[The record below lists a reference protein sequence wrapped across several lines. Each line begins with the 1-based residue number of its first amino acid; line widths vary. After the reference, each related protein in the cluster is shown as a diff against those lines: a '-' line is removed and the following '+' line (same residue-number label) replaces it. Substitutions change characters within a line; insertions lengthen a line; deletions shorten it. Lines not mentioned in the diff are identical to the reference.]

1 MIPSGARPQTS
12 KPPRRTGY
20 AAYAVLRSVVPPGG
34 CAPFRWNERLV
45 DGLRGGRSD
54 SSSGEGPNIATL
66 NVEDRATLRAA
77 TSLVAVVVLAS
88 LLIAAWP
95 AKGAPGRG
103 FRSRFVRVVVGDTV
117 EVWRRGGRVG
127 VGLIGIDAPRG
138 NTVCGVRAAAKLQR
152 LVDDGARFVGDR
164 RIRFDKRLRRMFYA
178 YAPDGGSIALRMVRS
193 GYAYAV
199 HQGVEWDRLREAQ
212 AAARR
217 NRRGCLWRNGAQLA
231 TRSATTASE
240 LDSGSVSAA
249 PTTAAA
255 ALPTGFVQGIVAGGL
270 DLPTAFTFLPDG
282 RILVALKGGVVR
294 VIKNGTLLSTPLIDI
309 SDEVNDYWDRGL
321 IGIAADPN
329 FGTNGHVYLYYT
341 YENNPSTY
349 EGTKTARLTRV
360 TVSGDTASRA
370 SETTIL
376 GSVVGNSCN
385 AFPAGADCIP
395 TDGPGHS
402 TGAIHFAADGTMFV
416 TVGEGAHW
424 NTVVYDALRAH
435 NLDLLAGKVLHVTR
449 NGAGISSNPF
459 WNGDA
464 SANRSKVWAY
474 GVRNAY
480 RFGLRPSD
488 GMPFIGDV
496 GWSKWEEVNSVPA
509 GANLGWPCYQGPEP
523 SGYQNKPVCKT
534 LIAQGPS
541 AVRMPMIAYA
551 HDGMSSAVTGG
562 AFYSGTSFPSPYR
575 GAYFYGDYAR
585 DWIRYVTVGAAGN
598 VTSGPFDFTTTGD
611 APVDI
616 EMGPDGHLY
625 YLSIYAGQL
634 RRICYG
640 TQSAC
645 DGDPPPTPGGSYASE
660 VQNDDPLGYW
670 RLAET
675 SGTAAADASGNGRSG
690 TYVNGPTLGAPSL
703 LTGDPGNASA
713 SFDGTND
720 HVSIPHAAV
729 WDLTGDLTL
738 EALINV
744 TGGSSHRTIVAKH
757 LASTNTPTFEF
768 RVAASTGKLE
778 FVQKTTSGTFRT
790 LTSNRVL
797 ATGAT
802 YHVAVTKSGTTV
814 SLFIDGELDR
824 SSPNFTGTIATNDRA
839 VRIGMRDGSKPLGGR
854 IDEVAIYDHAL
865 PLSRVR
871 AHHLARSSG
880 GGGGNTPPSATIA
893 TPSPSL
899 TFQVGDTITYSGSA
913 TDPEDGPL
921 TGTSL
926 AWNIRIQHC
935 AALDCHVHPFL
946 QDTGAGGSFT
956 VPDHGDGMYFELI
969 LTATDS
975 SGAKDTAAVEIHPQT
990 SRITID
996 TVPSGLTVFYDDT
1009 IQSAPIVVDSVVGS
1023 THTIEAP
1030 NQAGWTFGSWSD
1042 GGAQSHTIVVGT
1054 SPATYVAT
1062 FSGSSSGTYRD
1073 EVLTDAPLGYWR
1085 LGESSGTTAADA
1097 SGNAR
1102 PGAYVNTP
1110 TLGSPGLLTGEAN
1123 TSVTFD
1129 GITEHV
1135 SIPEAPV
1142 WNLTGD
1148 LTIEALIN
1156 VTGGHNYR
1164 TIVSKHRATDD
1175 TSTFEL
1181 RIEAST
1187 GRLQF
1192 IQKTTA
1198 GTYMTASA
1206 PTPLST
1212 GTTYHVAVTK
1222 AGTTVRLY
1230 INGVLDRTA
1239 TFSSPVAAN
1248 VSPVRIAI
1256 RDGQKAFGGRI
1267 DEVAIYDHALSAAR
1281 IGAHAGAR

>member
-1 MIPSGARPQTS
+1 MRSGIARAS
-12 KPPRRTGY
+12 N
-20 AAYAVLRSVVPPGG
+20 A
-34 CAPFRWNERLV
+34 LV
-45 DGLRGGRSD
+45 WLLGFAL
-54 SSSGEGPNIATL
+54 L
-66 NVEDRATLRAA
+66 A
-77 TSLVAVVVLAS
+77 TSFVGASSARGATRPRGYVAAN
-88 LLIAAWP
+88 
-95 AKGAPGRG
+95 
-103 FRSRFVRVVVGDTV
+103 VRVIVGDTV

-127 VGLIGIDAPRG
+127 IGLIGIDAPQG
-138 NTVCGVRAAAKLQR
+138 NTACGIEAAAKLQR
-152 LVDDGARFVGDR
+152 LVGDGARFVRDR
-164 RIRFDKRLRRMFYA
+164 SIRFDERFRRMLYA
-178 YAPDGGSIALRMVRS
+178 YKPDGRSIAVKMVRS
-193 GYAYAV
+193 GFAYAT
-199 HQGVEWDRLREAQ
+199 GEGDERDRLRKAQ
-212 AAARR
+212 ARARR
-217 NRRGCLWRNGAQLA
+217 DGRGCLWRDDRTARIDA
-231 TRSATTASE
+231 SA
-240 LDSGSVSAA
+240 VSAPVGSEGGA
-249 PTTAAA
+249 VAAA
-255 ALPTGFVQGIVAGGL
+255 AADLPAGFVQGVVASGL
-270 DLPTAFTFLPDG
+270 DLPTAFAFLPDG

-294 VIKNGTLLSTPLIDI
+294 VIKNGALLSTPLIDI
-309 SDEVNDYWDRGL
+309 GDRVNDYWDRGL

-329 FGTNGHVYLYYT
+329 FATNGHVYLYYT
-341 YENNPSTY
+341 YEHDASNY

-385 AFPAGADCIP
+385 NFAAGADCIP

-424 NTVVYDALRAH
+424 NTVVDDALRAQD
-435 NLDLLAGKVLHVTR
+435 LDLLAGKVLHVTR

-509 GANLGWPCYQGPEP
+509 GANLGWPCYQGNELT
-523 SGYQNKPVCKT
+523 GYQNKPVCKT
-534 LIAQGPS
+534 LIAQGSS
-541 AVRMPMIAYA
+541 AVRFPMIQYA
-551 HDGMSSAVTGG
+551 HSGASAAVTGG
-562 AFYSGTSFPSPYR
+562 AFYTGTSFPSAYR

-585 DWIRYVTVGAAGN
+585 DWIRYATVNASGN

-625 YLSIYAGQL
+625 YLSIYTGEL

-645 DGDPPPTPGGSYASE
+645 DGSAPPPPGGSYATE
-660 VQNDDPLGYW
+660 VLDDGPIGYW
-670 RLAET
+670 RLGESGGT
-675 SGTAAADASGNGRSG
+675 SAADSSGNGRDG

-703 LTGDPGNASA
+703 LTGDPGNSSV

-720 HVSIPHAAV
+720 QVSIPHAAV
-729 WDLTGDLTL
+729 WNLTGDLSI

-744 TGGSSHRTIVAKH
+744 TGGGSHRTIVAKH
-757 LASTNTPTFEF
+757 LGTTNTPTFEF
-768 RVAASTGKLE
+768 RIARSTGKLQ
-778 FVQKTTSGTFRT
+778 FVQKTTAGTFRT

-797 ATGAT
+797 ATGTT
-802 YHVAVTKSGTTV
+802 YHVAVTKSGTTA
-814 SLFIDGELDR
+814 SLYIDGALDR
-824 SSPNFTGTIATNDRA
+824 SSQNFGGTIATNDRP
-839 VRIGMRDGSKPLGGR
+839 VRIAMRDGSKPLGGR

-865 PLSRVR
+865 PVSRIL
-871 AHHLARSSG
+871 AHHQARTASG
-880 GGGGNTPPSATIA
+880 GSNSPPSATIS

-899 TFQVGDTITYSGSA
+899 TFKVGDTITYSGSA
-913 TDPEDGPL
+913 TDPEDGTL
-921 TGTSL
+921 TGSSL

-935 AALDCHVHPFL
+935 PGGDCHVHPYV
-946 QDTGAGGSFT
+946 QETGAGGTFT
-956 VPDHGDGMYFELI
+956 VPDHGDDMFFELI

-975 SGAKDTAAVEIHPQT
+975 AGAKDSASVSIHPQT
-990 SRITID
+990 TRITID
-996 TVPSGLTVFYDDT
+996 TSPPGLTVFYDDT
-1009 IQSAPIVVDSVVGS
+1009 ITPGPIVVDSVVGS

-1030 NQAGWTFGSWSD
+1030 DQGGWTFESWSD

-1062 FSGSSSGTYRD
+1062 FSGSSSSTYRD
-1073 EVLTDAPLGYWR
+1073 EVLADAPLGYWR
-1085 LGESSGTTAADA
+1085 LGESSGTTAADS
-1097 SGNAR
+1097 SGNGRA
-1102 PGAYVNTP
+1102 GAYVNTP
-1110 TLGSPGLLTGEAN
+1110 TLGSPGLLSSDAN
-1123 TSVTFD
+1123 TSVGFD
-1129 GITEHV
+1129 GVTEHV
-1135 SIPEAPV
+1135 SIPDAPV
-1142 WNLTGD
+1142 WGLTGD
-1148 LTIEALIN
+1148 LTIEALVN

-1164 TIVSKHRATDD
+1164 TIVAKHRASDD

-1181 RIEAST
+1181 RLEAST

-1192 IQKTTA
+1192 VQKTTS
-1198 GTYMTASA
+1198 GTYMTTSS
-1206 PTPLST
+1206 PTSLMA

-1222 AGTTVRLY
+1222 SGTTVRLY

-1248 VSPVRIAI
+1248 ASPVRVAM

-1267 DEVAIYDHALSAAR
+1267 DEVAIYDHALSATR
-1281 IGAHAGAR
+1281 IDAHAGAR